1 MMRNKENSILF
12 KDNKKNYEV
21 TSVVALQKEPE
32 TKTKIEILEYKPEEE
47 LNENKKPSQ
56 IIELNIKNNIQNSLV
71 VKGVRKKEESDSDDD
86 DIFKDHDLIDNF
98 T

>member
-21 TSVVALQKEPE
+21 TSIVTLQKEPE

-71 VKGVRKKEESDSDDD
+71 VKGVKKKEESDSDDD